1 MDTTA
6 LTLCMDN
13 NLPIFVFNMSEDRN
27 ISRLLDGEHI
37 GTMVVTDDPS

>member
-1 MDTTA
+1 
-6 LTLCMDN
+6 
-13 NLPIFVFNMSEDRN
+13 MSEDRN